1 MKPSDFSALSP
12 GRMTKI
18 RTDQGEIWS
27 YLPNDLPPKLDP
39 SWGLTGLNS
48 EADRRLAE
56 LGGIARNLVNPHLLI
71 NPFTRREAVYSSR
84 IEGTEATLTEL
95 AQFEAEGRPKTARM
109 DVREVYNYVAALEHG
124 LKELP
129 KLPLSLR
136 LIRDLHAKLMRGVRG
151 EEKTPGEFRK
161 GQVHI
166 GPPGSRINEATFVPP
181 PPNEMIQSMGALERY
196 LHAPSELP
204 PLIRMSL
211 IHYQFEAIHPFYD
224 GNGRVGRLLITL
236 EMCAEKVLPLPLLYL
251 SSFFDRHRADY
262 YQHLLN
268 VSRNGDWQGWIE
280 FFLRGI
286 IAQSNDALY
295 RSKKL
300 LELAEAYRIQAE
312 RASKSVEL
320 LHVVDMLFVT
330 PVITAKRVATKQKV
344 TFATAQRNVE
354 RLEKLGIIREV
365 TGKRRNRMYVAS
377 QILQVVE
384 DPQTEDQLEL
394 PLVNPQDR
402 TTPIE

>member
-1 MKPSDFSALSP
+1 MNPSDFNALSP
-12 GRMTKI
+12 GRLTKI
-18 RTDQGEIWS
+18 RTDQGEVWS
-27 YLPNDLPPKLDP
+27 YLPNDLPPRLDP

-56 LGGIARNLVNPHLLI
+56 LGGIARNLANPHLLI
-71 NPFTRREAVYSSR
+71 HPFTRREAVYSSR

-95 AQFEAEGRPKTARM
+95 AQFEAAGRPKSARM

-129 KLPLSLR
+129 RLPLSLR
-136 LIRDLHAKLMRGVRG
+136 LIRDLHSKLMRGVRG
-151 EEKTPGEFRK
+151 EEKTPGAFRR

-166 GPPGSRINEATFVPP
+166 GPPGCKIVEATFVPP
-181 PPNEMIQSMGALERY
+181 PPVEMNLAMGALERY

-204 PLIRMSL
+204 PLVRMAL

-236 EMCAEKVLPLPLLYL
+236 QMCAEKVLPLPLLYL
-251 SSFFDRHRADY
+251 SGFFDRHRTDY
-262 YQHLLN
+262 YRHLLS
-268 VSRNGDWQGWIE
+268 VSRTGDWQGWIE
-280 FFLRGI
+280 FFLRGV
-286 IAQSNDALY
+286 IAQSEDALH

-300 LELAEAYRIQAE
+300 LELAATYRAQAE
-312 RASKSVEL
+312 EASKSIEL
-320 LHVVDMLFVT
+320 LHVVEMLFIT
-330 PVITAKRVATKQKV
+330 PVITANRVAARQKV

-354 RLEKLGIIREV
+354 KLVKLGIIKEV
-365 TGKRRNRMYVAS
+365 TGGRRNRMYVANH
-377 QILQVVE
+377 ILQIVE

-394 PLVNPQDR
+394 PLTEKNND
-402 TTPIE
+402 